1 MLPDYHEIDPSAM
14 AHQQQSFLKH
24 EAKQAKEI
32 DLYGMTLAAFEALT
46 STEYEQH
53 LARTQTF
60 DL

>member
-1 MLPDYHEIDPSAM
+1 MLPDYHEVDPSAM
-14 AHQQQSFLKH
+14 ATQQQSFLKH
-24 EAKQAKEI
+24 EAKEAKEI

>member
-1 MLPDYHEIDPSAM
+1 M
-14 AHQQQSFLKH
+14 ATQQQSFLLY
-24 EAKQAKEI
+24 EAKEAKEI